1 MKHIILPEY
10 IFGLSSL
17 LKVSVNLDTHCY
29 ILLGKHIIS
38 MGVHV
43 SAGLFPYTFSVFEPE
58 TWNLELANLRT
69 FFQTFDGLCF

>member
-58 TWNLELANLRT
+58 TWNLEQNL
-69 FFQTFDGLCF
+69 